1 MDLPTYTNIWRIEK
15 RLYKLYDFRLPMP
28 LPVGT
33 FGVAVGVFLVWV
45 ILLGILNAPFVFGNG
60 WHLVLWVV
68 PPGVITVLVTRP
80 VIEGK
85 RLTELLLSQARY
97 LAEAR
102 VYTRLAPEYEPA
114 EVRVAVRVWHRDPA
128 AGPLPLPRRRA
139 EREAE
144 PVEAAETPEA
154 VEAEQVRP
162 APEQAP
168 PLRRVR
174 EAGPVRAPEPVA
186 VEPVTVEQPVAP
198 EPVAPEPAREPVL
211 AEAPSAPADEAER
224 AEPARSAVATVTAVE
239 RPADTGG
246 TGDGDREE
254 KKGAEAPG
262 GPGVGVRVLNYF
274 GFALDR
280 APAQAPAETGG
291 NDFEEGFAE
300 PVYDTAGQ
308 EERDS
313 DEWFSRL
320 RASSG
325 HTPVNLSSKSAYS
338 VGDTSALSREEVA
351 GAVGGEEDDDETPA
365 ARRLRGR
372 TQGIRVARELEERR
386 ATGVPA
392 EEEASAPEPVRPRRR
407 GRPHAA
413 PWELGETAREERAE
427 EAPGYDVSDY
437 AARYAAAT
445 GRPAAKPTSA
455 PWLPQPAE
463 DEADP
468 VRTAEGSL
476 ASEAPA
482 GADVRPVGP
491 TRADAVAP
499 ARPARSSDTSRPTRP
514 MVETGADADVQS
526 TRADAVAPARP
537 ARSSDTSRPTVE
549 TGTAVEA
556 DARPVGPTRADAVA
570 PVRPARSSDTVR
582 PKAEAGADAT
592 APAHPTRPVDTTRPT
607 VEASTAAEADARP
620 VGPTRAD
627 AVAPVRPARS
637 SDTSRPTRP
646 TVEAGTDAVAPARP
660 TRSSDTSRPTAE
672 AGTAAE
678 AGVRP
683 VAPAAAAPA
692 SETES
697 RPGAPEDGAADG
709 REAADAAPVPG
720 PTGTKPPLELD
731 HGTGEQ
737 ESIPVRPQEAEDRGP
752 EWNEHMNVLDR
763 HLSTADT
770 PAPPRPKFADVVPG
784 HTRGAKDP
792 SEWFDDGKKRHPDQP
807 RVGDK
812 DNPVIPAGELREG
825 DAAPAAKPP
834 TQLDHGTGELAG
846 FAEVRDAPER
856 RRTAAD
862 LEAAEAAALARR
874 RTPDP
879 GPAAADGE
887 RPAPVKWSMRASGAA
902 EPDAAAEFADPAAP
916 AARESRE
923 AEQEP
928 GHDPHDGMFHRVA
941 QNARRIGRL
950 FGQPAPGEEP
960 EPPRRE
966 PRPDL
971 ELDHGT
977 GEQESLGDTPHG
989 SPTAGDATPAGASAV
1004 RTEAPAPAPAAS
1016 SDDSGGTRGW
1026 RRLAK
1031 VVTGGAAPVRSELS
1045 PEDVERLR
1053 TPLAGP
1059 RSLVVLGCTGGAGQ
1073 TVTTLMIG
1081 HTLAGYRDERIVA
1094 VDVNPGPNGLSR
1106 RIGAQAPETLTA
1118 LLANADGIG
1127 DQEAMSAY
1135 TGRTQT
1141 GLEVVQTLDDPYVQT
1156 LDDRDYAQLTG
1167 LLGRFYAVT
1176 VLDPAATGV
1185 ARALPAAD
1193 GLVLVTPA
1201 NADAERAVS
1210 MTFDWLDGNGH
1221 GALRARSVLV
1231 VNGVSKRSLPDVD
1244 AAERVARGR
1253 CRAIVRI
1260 PWDDHL
1266 GSSYT
1271 RIDVGALR
1279 ASTKRAHGA
1288 LAGVIV
1294 DKLLT

>member
-482 GADVRPVGP
+482 AGP
-491 TRADAVAP
+491 
-499 ARPARSSDTSRPTRP
+499 
-514 MVETGADADVQS
+514 
-526 TRADAVAPARP
+526 
-537 ARSSDTSRPTVE
+537 
-549 TGTAVEA
+549 
-556 DARPVGPTRADAVA
+556 DARPVGPTRADATA
-570 PVRPARSSDTVR
+570 PVRPTDTARSADADADADAVVR
-582 PKAEAGADAT
+582 PV
-592 APAHPTRPVDTTRPT
+592 APSAAAP
-607 VEASTAAEADARP
+607 AAEADARP

-637 SDTSRPTRP
+637 SGTARPTAETGADEDMRPTR
-646 TVEAGTDAVAPARP
+646 ADAVAPARP
-660 TRSSDTSRPTAE
+660 ARPSGTARPTVETGTAAEADARPVGPTRADAVAPARPASSTDAARPTAEAAADAPARPSRPMGTSRPTAE
-672 AGTAAE
+672 TGTAAE
-678 AGVRP
+678 ADAHP

-902 EPDAAAEFADPAAP
+902 EPDAAAESADPAAP